1 MTLIARPVPKSW
13 CAAPTLRSSFSTAR
27 VTCPTS
33 PASPGRSYRQRTSR
47 ADGHAT
53 SSIRRWME
61 PVNWRSRETSSERAT
76 KITRQEMLPRLLK
89 AGAKVMPRD
98 EDGKTPLDLALSSAM
113 IELLKAYGARE
124 Q

>member
-1 MTLIARPVPKSW
+1 
-13 CAAPTLRSSFSTAR
+13 
-27 VTCPTS
+27 
-33 PASPGRSYRQRTSR
+33 
-47 ADGHAT
+47 
-53 SSIRRWME
+53 ME

>member
-1 MTLIARPVPKSW
+1 
-13 CAAPTLRSSFSTAR
+13 
-27 VTCPTS
+27 
-33 PASPGRSYRQRTSR
+33 
-47 ADGHAT
+47 
-53 SSIRRWME
+53 
-61 PVNWRSRETSSERAT
+61 
-76 KITRQEMLPRLLK
+76 MLPRLLK